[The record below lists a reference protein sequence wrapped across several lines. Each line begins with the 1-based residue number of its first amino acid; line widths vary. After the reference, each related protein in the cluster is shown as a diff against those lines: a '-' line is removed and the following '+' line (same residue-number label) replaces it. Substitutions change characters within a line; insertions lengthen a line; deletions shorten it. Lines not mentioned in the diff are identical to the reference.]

1 MSKTASLGNSL
12 SQTRAESGEIGS
24 IGSSVQRQT
33 HSAAPTSEEAAWKFA
48 EPVAIWFRV
57 TQSLTAEEVDQAR
70 STLSSDERARCDRLV
85 FERDR
90 RDFAAAHA
98 LLRDALSRHGR
109 LSPGDWKF
117 GVEAGGKPYLAD
129 QSELQFNIAHTRG
142 LVVCALSLAGPIGV
156 DVEAIA
162 YERDI
167 DAISER
173 YFAPTELADL
183 RARHDVAPQRAFHRI
198 VDLEGG
204 LSQGARGRPAAT
216 ARRNCISI
224 PRASEIRAASE
235 SAPIHADWRFGLF
248 APRSD
253 FRLAVVVAPKV
264 RFGSLRA
271 SGPKN
276 QTALG
281 SPPYVGRA
289 DSGLRR
295 LLGPT
300 FRASLRCG

>member
-183 RARHDVAPQRAFHRI
+183 RARHDVARRGAHFTELWTSKEAYLKALGAGLRRPLDEIAFQFP
-198 VDLEGG
+198 G
-204 LSQGARGRPAAT
+204 
-216 ARRNCISI
+216 
-224 PRASEIRAASE
+224 ASEIRAASE

-253 FRLAVVVAPKV
+253 FRLAVAVRAESPLRFLAREWPEKPDRPGLAPI
-264 RFGSLRA
+264 RWSR
-271 SGPKN
+271 
-276 QTALG
+276 
-281 SPPYVGRA
+281 
-289 DSGLRR
+289 
-295 LLGPT
+295 
-300 FRASLRCG
+300 